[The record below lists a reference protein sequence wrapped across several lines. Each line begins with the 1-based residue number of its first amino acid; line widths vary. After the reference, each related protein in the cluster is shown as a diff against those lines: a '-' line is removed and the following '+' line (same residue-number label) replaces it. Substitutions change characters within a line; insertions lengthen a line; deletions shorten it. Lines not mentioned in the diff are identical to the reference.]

1 MRMSGA
7 FWPEAHINPV
17 TMSKLARAAREFAG
31 MESIRVPFEVSVDAS
46 AFGTP
51 TDERRLIRQ
60 PLVLRRMVRSQEDL
74 FNTRVPDPHMDG
86 RAPVVLEAL
95 ELISRQVSDVP
106 IICGV
111 VGPFQL
117 ACQLRGEQLFLKDL
131 GDSPDFARTLLNITT
146 EWGVR
151 FSLAAL
157 ESGADVIC
165 IVDGTATAETLT
177 REMYD
182 RFSWAYERRIAK
194 AIRGQNGLSIL
205 HICGDTSRNLDLM
218 VSTDV
223 DGVSVD
229 HRVPISGA
237 KAVCHGRTA
246 VIGNVSPT
254 TTLNTGT
261 PLEVAKET
269 LSCLEAGTDVVAP
282 GCGFA
287 PETPLENMRTM
298 VRVTRSF
305 IPERGR

>member
-7 FWPEAHINPV
+7 FWPEAHVNPAA
-17 TMSKLARAAREFAG
+17 MSKLARAARELAG
-31 MESIRVPFEVSVDAS
+31 LESVRVPFEVSVDAS
-46 AFGTP
+46 AFGAP

-60 PLVLRRMVRSQEDL
+60 PLVLSRMVRSQDDL
-74 FNTRVPDPHMDG
+74 FNIRVPDPHLDG
-86 RAPVVLEAL
+86 RTPVVLEAL
-95 ELISRQVSDVP
+95 KQVSRQVSDAP

-111 VGPFQL
+111 AGPFQL

-146 EWGVR
+146 EWGIR
-151 FSLAAL
+151 YSLAAL
-157 ESGADVIC
+157 ESGADAIC
-165 IVDGTATAETLT
+165 IIDGTATAEILT

-182 RFSWAYERRIAK
+182 RFSWAYERRMAK
-194 AIRGQNGLSIL
+194 AIRCQNGLSIL
-205 HICGDTSRNLDLM
+205 HICGDASNNLDLM

-223 DGVSVD
+223 DGISVD
-229 HRVPISGA
+229 HRVPISRV

-254 TTLNTGT
+254 ITLNVGT
-261 PLEVAKET
+261 PLEVARET

-298 VRVTRSF
+298 ARVTKSYVSG
-305 IPERGR
+305 RGR